1 MPEIIDICS
10 LDYLIGTLATAYKGL
25 ITSLIAK
32 DFCMTETEGKVTLKG
47 TVLAMP
53 EGTYQAFLMQ
63 EGIELARAE
72 MRDGFFEVL
81 ADSEKIRSSRNLQI
95 DIVQKGRH
103 IGTFLLSQEK
113 SGRMYRSALELSEDL
128 KGINFHQLTACL
140 QDKPGLFKRAEEI
153 ISKVFSTKKD
163 WRKFSEEINSFA
175 KDLFW
180 SDREAFYH
188 WYGILADYSHKAAQ
202 AVDSA
207 FAEKPIENF
216 LFLIELPLENESDEE
231 KLRHTA
237 DVWLRKIKDPIE
249 LSCAFPQVRKI
260 LTAVHSRFPDADLE
274 AALRQLL
281 HSLKGLAMK
290 TPAIPSAI
298 LDSLRGI
305 VSDSDLSRLA
315 AYSEENREGFL
326 TNITGLESLL
336 NAKRYPEVLVRINET
351 DFSFSH
357 DTEMTDTFFA
367 VIEKNIR
374 EETAPKLSD
383 ALVVFFSL
391 FAALS
396 PEAYKR
402 GVLNIAGLIRYLIRS
417 GLVTT
422 CAALLDNID
431 KAGPGVKEDVLLNT
445 EIAASICDGGSDTLA
460 EQYRTLLKQIVVPSP
475 KITGFSTDTWAEIVP
490 GPHLERL
497 TAFLAIIRLD
507 SVRFRDVLVHL
518 ICNLS
523 VTGVFIPD
531 DRLFQREVSSY
542 LNSAALEEDF
552 LLHYILLRKL
562 PVFFNEVGA
571 SGKIRDY
578 TTEIDAWGNDT
589 VLYFLRKQVHVNA
602 SNHNISLVEKIIQTW
617 LYRDPEILKDVVP
630 DEILNRLDITLLNQY
645 SAALRPFFEALKVLE
660 DGELHMEKL
669 LSLSES
675 ELKQGL
681 IIVAAEEEIRNKILL
696 LSRIYQEL
704 VKKYSLA
711 IRNDSNDLSGRSAPD
726 WAGISQG

>member
-25 ITSLIAK
+25 ITSMIAR
-32 DFCMTETEGKVTLKG
+32 DFCMTESKGKVTLKG
-47 TVLAMP
+47 TILAMP
-53 EGTYQAFLMQ
+53 EGSYQVFLMQ

-72 MRDGFFEVL
+72 MRDGFFELL

-113 SGRMYRSALELSEDL
+113 AGRMYRSALELSEDL
-128 KGINFHQLTACL
+128 KGINFHQLTACV

-153 ISKVFSTKKD
+153 ISKVLSTKKD
-163 WRKFSEEINSFA
+163 WRKYSEEINSFA

-188 WYGILADYSHKAAQ
+188 WYGLLADYSLKAAE

-207 FAEKPIENF
+207 FVEKPIENF

-231 KLRHTA
+231 KLRHTVDA
-237 DVWLRKIKDPIE
+237 WLRKIKDPTIE

-260 LTAVHSRFPDADLE
+260 LTAVHSRFPDAEID

-281 HSLKGLAMK
+281 YSLKGLAMK
-290 TPAIPSAI
+290 TPAIPSGI
-298 LDSLRGI
+298 LGAFRGI
-305 VSDSDLSRLA
+305 VSGNDLSKLA
-315 AYSEENREGFL
+315 AYGEENREGFL
-326 TNITGLESLL
+326 TNIAELESLL
-336 NAKRYPEVLVRINET
+336 RAKRYTEVFVGINET
-351 DFSFSH
+351 DFSISS

-374 EETAPKLSD
+374 EETAQKFSD
-383 ALVVFFSL
+383 ALVIFFSL
-391 FAALS
+391 FATLS

-402 GVLNIAGLIRYLIRS
+402 GVLNIAGLMRYLIRS

-422 CAALLDNID
+422 CAALLGNID
-431 KAGPGVKEDVLLNT
+431 KAGPGVKEDVLLNS
-445 EIAASICDGGSDTLA
+445 EIAAAICDGGSDALA
-460 EQYRTLLKQIVVPSP
+460 GQYRTLLKQIVVPFP
-475 KITGFSTDTWAEIVP
+475 RITGFSTDTWAEMVP

-531 DRLFQREVSSY
+531 DKLFQREVSSY

-552 LLHYILLRKL
+552 LLHYILLKKL

-589 VLYFLRKQVHVNA
+589 VLYFLQEAGPCECEQLQYQPGRKDHTDLA
-602 SNHNISLVEKIIQTW
+602 
-617 LYRDPEILKDVVP
+617 VP
-630 DEILNRLDITLLNQY
+630 GPGNPQRCC
-645 SAALRPFFEALKVLE
+645 
-660 DGELHMEKL
+660 
-669 LSLSES
+669 
-675 ELKQGL
+675 
-681 IIVAAEEEIRNKILL
+681 
-696 LSRIYQEL
+696 
-704 VKKYSLA
+704 
-711 IRNDSNDLSGRSAPD
+711 
-726 WAGISQG
+726 AG